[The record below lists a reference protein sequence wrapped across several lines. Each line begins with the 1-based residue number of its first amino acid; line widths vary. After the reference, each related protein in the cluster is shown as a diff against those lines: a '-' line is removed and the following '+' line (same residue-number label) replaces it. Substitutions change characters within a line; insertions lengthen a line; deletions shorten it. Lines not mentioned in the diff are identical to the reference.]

1 MHSSS
6 NVGVEAL
13 SYQSSGSHISS
24 TSVRLPSA
32 PQVEGQAGSSVPET
46 CCAVASHPGCS
57 LGTRL
62 IQLLLQRFSVTVDH
76 LRGFRMRFCLDRG
89 WLNGACGSLLPAL
102 LQLLLCYPHYKCGIS
117 VLCGPF

>member
-1 MHSSS
+1 M
-6 NVGVEAL
+6 
-13 SYQSSGSHISS
+13 
-24 TSVRLPSA
+24 
-32 PQVEGQAGSSVPET
+32 PET

-102 LQLLLCYPHYKCGIS
+102 LQLLLCYSERALQLGNAAFECNGA
-117 VLCGPF
+117 